1 MNHLRQSRNNLLL
14 RRFKPGFSGHI
25 EGAISRVHQKGVR
38 ARPSGLVR
46 SKWTIRSEQTVRTV
60 LCSFCSS
67 NFDVRSSVNPDCR
80 DKSVW
85 GYCKSLEYFSTSNF
99 KINWLECI
107 TDRHWTQKC
116 YGKFII
122 RCFNLNY
129 KIKCNICDTCDPFC
143 DFCDTFPVENLLI
156 F

>member
-14 RRFKPGFSGHI
+14 RRFRSGLTSHI
-25 EGAISRVHQKGVR
+25 ERTIARVHQKGVR
-38 ARPSGLVR
+38 TIPSGLFG
-46 SKWTIRSEQTVRTV
+46 SKRTVRSEQTVRTV

-67 NFDVRSSVNPDCR
+67 NFNVRSSADPDCQN
-80 DKSVW
+80 KSVW
-85 GYCKSLEYFSTSNF
+85 GYCNSLEYFSSSNF

-116 YGKFII
+116 NGKFII